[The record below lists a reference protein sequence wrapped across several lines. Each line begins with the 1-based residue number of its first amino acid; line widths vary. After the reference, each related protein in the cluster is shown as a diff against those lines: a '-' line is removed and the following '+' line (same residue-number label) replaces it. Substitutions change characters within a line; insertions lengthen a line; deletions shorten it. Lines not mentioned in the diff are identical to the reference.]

1 MRVVVVCRMSD
12 DKLLSKIKPLMRSPQ
27 VQEIHIIRR
36 QPLSGNKIRN
46 WTPSG
51 LWNKTSLIAE
61 LYRFVILL
69 YFCLRFKP
77 NLLIAYYF
85 VPHGIYAALASWL
98 FGIPVAQMIIGN
110 DFDLIYN
117 SRWLLWLLRRA
128 NFVGVRGKNTCQ
140 VLTALGIP
148 PEKLFIPP
156 NVFDF
161 SDFSPQR
168 RMPQEY
174 DLIYV
179 GNLSQYKRLDIL
191 IKVVA
196 KLKERFPDLRVGL
209 IGSGKLYI
217 KLKAQVERY
226 GLGRNIFFLG
236 YKNKEEI
243 CDHLNRSRVF
253 IMTSEAEGL
262 PVAVI
267 EAMSC
272 GLPVIV
278 PDVGD
283 ITDVAY
289 DEINALVVPALNVDA
304 FVHAITRVLT
314 DDTLYG
320 RLSRQALQTCEMLT
334 EEYSLAYAEQSWAFI
349 LEQIRE

>member
-1 MRVVVVCRMSD
+1 MRVVVICRMSD
-12 DKLLSKIKPLMRSPQ
+12 AKLLSKIEPLMHSPQ
-27 VQEIHIIRR
+27 VQEIHIVRR
-36 QPLSGNKIRN
+36 QPLSGSKIRN
-46 WTPSG
+46 WTPPG
-51 LWNKTSLIAE
+51 LWNQTTLIAE
-61 LYRFVILL
+61 LYRFATLL
-69 YFCLRFKP
+69 YLCLRYKP
-77 NLLIAYYF
+77 NLLIGYYF

-128 NFVGVRGKNTCQ
+128 DFVGVRGENTRQ
-140 VLTALGIP
+140 LFTTLGIP

-161 SDFSPQR
+161 SDFTPQQR
-168 RMPQEY
+168 PFEY

-179 GNLSQYKRLDIL
+179 GYLRQYKRLDIL

-196 KLKERFPDLRVGL
+196 KLKERFPDLRVAL
-209 IGSGKLYI
+209 IGSGKLYL
-217 KLKAQVERY
+217 KLETEVERR
-226 GLGRNIFFLG
+226 GLDRNIFFLG
-236 YKNKEEI
+236 YKNKVEI

-267 EAMSC
+267 EALGC

-289 DEINALVVPALNVDA
+289 DEVNALVVPALNVDA
-304 FVHAITRVLT
+304 FVHAATRALT
-314 DDTLYG
+314 DDVLYCQ
-320 RLSRQALQTCEMLT
+320 LSKQALQTCEMLA
-334 EEYSLAYAEQSWAFI
+334 EKYSLVYAEQSWAFI
-349 LEQIRE
+349 LEQIQE